1 MESEKEVSMITFE
14 PVPRAVRSLRQQ
26 VAHTLRELIITG
38 QLQPGDRLREEE
50 ISQQMKIS
58 RGPVREAL
66 RQLEQEGL
74 VVSFPHRGTEVVGVS
89 EEEVRE
95 ILIPIRLT
103 LERFAWQH
111 ALGKLTEADF
121 AELSQ
126 LVEEMQTLGEAGDLA
141 GVVDADVRFHERILD
156 RSQQPHC
163 RQIWHTISPRVRAY
177 FFRCGPKH
185 ESLME
190 VAQEHQELLDAL
202 REHDIDTVF
211 DVLDKHI
218 CDSVLK
224 LMERTN
230 GELAA
235 SKIDAAEYS

>member
-1 MESEKEVSMITFE
+1 MTITFE
-14 PVPRAVRSLRQQ
+14 PVPRAARSLRQQ
-26 VAHTLRELIITG
+26 VAHTLREFIITG

-74 VVSFPHRGTEVVGVS
+74 IISYPHRGTEVVGVS

-111 ALGKLTEADF
+111 ALGKMTETDF
-121 AELSQ
+121 DELRQ
-126 LVEEMQTLGEAGDLA
+126 LVETMRKYGETGDLA
-141 GVVDADVRFHERILD
+141 SVVDADVRFHERILD
-156 RSQQPHC
+156 RSEQPHC

-177 FFRCGPKH
+177 FFRCGPQH

-190 VAQEHQELLDAL
+190 IAREHQELLDAMQ
-202 REHDIDTVF
+202 EQDIEKVF
-211 DVLDKHI
+211 EVLDKHI

-224 LMERTN
+224 LM
-230 GELAA
+230 A
-235 SKIDAAEYS
+235 STRNEAPTEEVQRASALHSSP